1 MRDLLDHTHLSLSS
15 LLDENQDNEDRDS
28 ERWKLLTYLFRGIG
42 QNIQPLTSDEIER
55 IQDERIEKIKSLG
68 LSGLMSEMSIPEEN
82 GGEVD
87 SNEEKEEI
95 MDKVTE
101 DLEDFGQTE

>member
-1 MRDLLDHTHLSLSS
+1 
-15 LLDENQDNEDRDS
+15 
-28 ERWKLLTYLFRGIG
+28 
-42 QNIQPLTSDEIER
+42 
-55 IQDERIEKIKSLG
+55 
-68 LSGLMSEMSIPEEN
+68 MSIPEEN
-82 GGEVD
+82 SGEVD

>member
-1 MRDLLDHTHLSLSS
+1 
-15 LLDENQDNEDRDS
+15 
-28 ERWKLLTYLFRGIG
+28 
-42 QNIQPLTSDEIER
+42 
-55 IQDERIEKIKSLG
+55 
-68 LSGLMSEMSIPEEN
+68 MSIPEEN

-101 DLEDFGQTE
+101 DRTEDDIDADEYHDQPGQLRRRSV

>member
-1 MRDLLDHTHLSLSS
+1 MNKLLSLFTYI
-15 LLDENQDNEDRDS
+15 LLGEDMKK
-28 ERWKLLTYLFRGIG
+28 E
-42 QNIQPLTSDEIER
+42 EIE
-55 IQDERIEKIKSLG
+55 E
-68 LSGLMSEMSIPEEN
+68 
-82 GGEVD
+82 

>member
-1 MRDLLDHTHLSLSS
+1 
-15 LLDENQDNEDRDS
+15 
-28 ERWKLLTYLFRGIG
+28 
-42 QNIQPLTSDEIER
+42 
-55 IQDERIEKIKSLG
+55 
-68 LSGLMSEMSIPEEN
+68 MSEMSIPEEN

>member
-1 MRDLLDHTHLSLSS
+1 
-15 LLDENQDNEDRDS
+15 
-28 ERWKLLTYLFRGIG
+28 LTYLFRGIG
-42 QNIQPLTSDEIER
+42 QNIQPLTADEIER